1 MGDMIL
7 EMNNIKKK
15 FFDNVVLSGVDFSL
29 KKGEIHALVGANGA
43 GKSTL
48 IKILNGI
55 YSLDGGDISIEGKP
69 VQIRQPS
76 DAEKYGIS
84 FVHQELNV
92 CLDLNVAENIFVGSL
107 QKDKFG
113 LYDAKKTI
121 RKAQELIDDMKI
133 NISAKDTVRSLR
145 AAEKQIIEILK
156 AMTTNAKIMV
166 LDEPTSSLTEKEK
179 AVFFQ
184 LIYKLKEN
192 GVSIIFI
199 SHFLEDI
206 LQMTDRVTVLK
217 DGHNNGVFQTAQV
230 DKNIL
235 IEAMMGRSIVKRKET
250 DIKRKETNT
259 TALELKNFTSENK
272 FKNISLTVKAGEIM
286 GVCGLLG
293 AGKSELARAVYGL
306 DPYDSGELYLYGEE
320 IRNPS
325 PEKMMAKGT
334 ALITED
340 RKQEGFSQ
348 LLSIRETIT
357 LSNLG
362 SFCNKAGVI
371 KETGRKKFAEDM
383 AKRMTVKCDSIEQRI
398 SELSGGNQQKVII
411 GRCVASMPRLFILDE
426 PTRGVDVYAKMEIY
440 NILTD
445 MADQGVAILI
455 FSSELEELIE
465 VCDTITIL
473 KSGEVTGKVE
483 PREISKNELFAMIS

>member
-250 DIKRKETNT
+250 DVKRKETHT

-320 IRNPS
+320 IRIPS

>member
-250 DIKRKETNT
+250 DVKRKETHT

>member
-15 FFDNVVLSGVDFSL
+15 FFDNVVLSEVDFSL

-250 DIKRKETNT
+250 DVKRKETHT

-383 AKRMTVKCDSIEQRI
+383 AKRMIVKCDSIEQRI

>member
-1 MGDMIL
+1 
-7 EMNNIKKK
+7 
-15 FFDNVVLSGVDFSL
+15 
-29 KKGEIHALVGANGA
+29 
-43 GKSTL
+43 
-48 IKILNGI
+48 
-55 YSLDGGDISIEGKP
+55 
-69 VQIRQPS
+69 
-76 DAEKYGIS
+76 
-84 FVHQELNV
+84 
-92 CLDLNVAENIFVGSL
+92 
-107 QKDKFG
+107 
-113 LYDAKKTI
+113 
-121 RKAQELIDDMKI
+121 
-133 NISAKDTVRSLR
+133 
-145 AAEKQIIEILK
+145 
-156 AMTTNAKIMV
+156 
-166 LDEPTSSLTEKEK
+166 
-179 AVFFQ
+179 
-184 LIYKLKEN
+184 
-192 GVSIIFI
+192 
-199 SHFLEDI
+199 
-206 LQMTDRVTVLK
+206 
-217 DGHNNGVFQTAQV
+217 
-230 DKNIL
+230 
-235 IEAMMGRSIVKRKET
+235 MGRSIVKRKET
-250 DIKRKETNT
+250 DVKRKETHT

-383 AKRMTVKCDSIEQRI
+383 AKRMIVKCDSIEQRI

>member
-15 FFDNVVLSGVDFSL
+15 FFDNVVLSEVDFSL

-107 QKDKFG
+107 QKDKFA

-250 DIKRKETNT
+250 DVKRKETHT

-383 AKRMTVKCDSIEQRI
+383 AKRMIVKCDSIEQRI

>member
-250 DIKRKETNT
+250 DVKRKETNT

-383 AKRMTVKCDSIEQRI
+383 SKRMTVKCDSIEQRI

>member
-250 DIKRKETNT
+250 DIKRKETHT

-306 DPYDSGELYLYGEE
+306 DSYDSGELYLYGEE

>member
-1 MGDMIL
+1 MDELIL
-7 EMNNIKKK
+7 EMKNIKKR
-15 FFDNVVLSGVDFSL
+15 FFENVVLDGVDFSL

-55 YSLDGGDISIEGKP
+55 YNLDEGEIYIDSSL
-69 VQIRQPS
+69 VQIRQPN
-76 DAEKYGIS
+76 DAEKHGIS

-92 CLDLNVAENIFVGSL
+92 CPDLNVAENIFVGNL
-107 QKDKFG
+107 QKGALG

-121 RKAQELIDDMKI
+121 HKAQELIDDMQI
-133 NISAKDTVRSLR
+133 NISAGDTVRNLR
-145 AAEKQIIEILK
+145 AAEKQIIEIMK

-179 AVFFQ
+179 KIFFQ
-184 LIYKLKEN
+184 LINKLKEN

-206 LQMTDRVTVLK
+206 LQMTDRVTVLR
-217 DGHNNGVFQTAQV
+217 DGHNNGLFQTSDV

-235 IEAMMGRSIVKRKET
+235 IEAMMGKSIVKRQEESKQKE
-250 DIKRKETNT
+250 RKGEL
-259 TALELKNFTSENK
+259 ALELKNLTSENK
-272 FKNISLTVKAGEIM
+272 FSNVNLKVEAGTIM
-286 GVCGLLG
+286 GICGLLG
-293 AGKSELARAVYGL
+293 AGKTEIARAVYGL
-306 DPYDSGELYLYGEE
+306 DGFDSGEIRLFGETVNKA
-320 IRNPS
+320 NPDT
-325 PEKMMAKGT
+325 MMKKGV

-340 RKQEGFSQ
+340 RKQEGFSP

-357 LSNLG
+357 ISILRQFCSGLG
-362 SFCNKAGVI
+362 II
-371 KETGRKKFAEDM
+371 KETGRKRFAKDLSE
-383 AKRMTVKCDSIEQRI
+383 KMTVKCDSIEQRI

-411 GRCVASMPRLFILDE
+411 GRCVASNPKLFILDE
-426 PTRGVDVYAKMEIY
+426 PTRGVDVYAKTEIY
-440 NILTD
+440 NVLSD
-445 MADQGVAILI
+445 MAAKGVAILV

-473 KSGEVTGKVE
+473 KSGEVSGEVN

>member
-55 YSLDGGDISIEGKP
+55 YSLDGGDISIEGKT

-250 DIKRKETNT
+250 DVKRKETHT

-306 DPYDSGELYLYGEE
+306 DSYDSGELYLYGEE

>member
-133 NISAKDTVRSLR
+133 NISAKNTVRSLR

-250 DIKRKETNT
+250 DVKRKETHT